1 MKKIKI
7 MAICTSLIIGFSS
20 SNAEEKKPYVNGTMV
35 TFDSFINT
43 YYEKEDLKKFIGT
56 CDDESKGYMFWTHCK
71 QELLDSLKTKKPASK
86 ECEEMGK
93 KVKGH
98 IIVRNVDTIN
108 PNQKDEKEM
117 VNFFLKSTEDYL
129 KFLHCE

>member
-1 MKKIKI
+1 MKRIKI
-7 MAICTSLIIGFSS
+7 MAICASLIIGFNF
-20 SNAEEKKPYVNGTMV
+20 SNAQEEKPYVNGTMV
-35 TFDSFINT
+35 TFDSFINK
-43 YYEKEDLKKFIGT
+43 YYEKKDLKKFIGT
-56 CDDESKGYMFWTHCK
+56 CDDKSKGYIIWTHCK
-71 QELLDSLKTKKPASK
+71 QELLDSLKTKQPASK
-86 ECEEMGK
+86 ECEEIGK

-98 IIVRNVDTIN
+98 IIIRNANTIN

>member
-1 MKKIKI
+1 MGNDIDSIKKINQ
-7 MAICTSLIIGFSS
+7 TL
-20 SNAEEKKPYVNGTMV
+20 
-35 TFDSFINT
+35 
-43 YYEKEDLKKFIGT
+43 
-56 CDDESKGYMFWTHCK
+56 
-71 QELLDSLKTKKPASK
+71 K

-98 IIVRNVDTIN
+98 IIVRNVDTIK